1 MFRRV
6 DNIFIMNGEM
16 FSIQD
21 VLSVFPEYIVDS
33 HVHYY
38 DRKKHYKSDGKT
50 QTGLPIPYDIGDR
63 ILDNIV
69 QIRMCKHQREID
81 EKHLEY
87 IRTKRR

>member
-1 MFRRV
+1 M
-6 DNIFIMNGEM
+6 DGEM

-81 EKHLEY
+81 ERHLEHV
-87 IRTKRR
+87 RTKRR